1 MHTLKK
7 AIGAMFRIFWSGL
20 SFCREIAGNLIFLVL
35 IILLVSILFYDRD
48 KEVPDG
54 SVLVLSLRG
63 DIVEQKTETVFSS
76 RFFGEATQEETLLK
90 DVINVLDF
98 AKSDDRIMALLLD
111 LREMGGAGISTLQDI
126 GAALKRFNT
135 SGKKIFASGD
145 IYDQRQYYLAA
156 HADRLYLHSMGGIML
171 NGFGLYRSYFKSA
184 IEKLLIQFHV
194 FRVGTYKT
202 ALEPFIRD
210 DMSVYAKEANL
221 AWMNVLWD
229 SYKTDVAEMRNITPD
244 VIENYINNIS
254 ENLAQV
260 GGDTLQVALDHR
272 LVDGLKTREEVRE
285 ELIRLVGEDDDK
297 RSFKQIAFD
306 EYLAVIQ
313 PKLQKVHPDRKKIG
327 IIVAKGI
334 IMEGTQ
340 PAGKIGGDSL
350 ADLIRKARRDESIEA
365 LVLRIDSPGGS
376 PFASETIRQEIELT
390 RKLGKPVVVSMG
402 SVAASGGYWIASAAN
417 EILAAPTTIT
427 GSIGIFGAFA
437 TFEKS
442 LDSLGIHSDGVG
454 TTRLADAFNP
464 TRPLNPIVAD
474 VMEQTIKRR
483 YQDFLERVAEGRNMP
498 IQEVEKIAQ
507 GRVWA
512 GKTALELGLVDN
524 LGNLQDAVQSAA
536 RIAGLTDYDAIYVE
550 PPLTAREKLLQR
562 LNQFLVSQSKDIMMV
577 RSAHPVVR
585 YYDAISGEFARML
598 ELNDPNG
605 VYAYCMMCNVR

>member
-7 AIGAMFRIFWSGL
+7 AIGGIFRIFWLGL
-20 SFCREIAGNLIFLVL
+20 TFCREMAGNLIFLVL
-35 IILLVSILFYDRD
+35 IILLVSFLFYDRE

-54 SVLVLSLRG
+54 SVLVLSLQG
-63 DIVEQKTETVFSS
+63 DIVEQNTETMFSS
-76 RFFGEATQEETLLK
+76 RFFGEAIRKETLLK
-90 DVINVLDF
+90 DVIDVIDF
-98 AKSDDRIMALLLD
+98 AKSDERIMALLLD
-111 LREMGGAGISTLQDI
+111 LREMGGAGISKLQDI

-145 IYDQRQYYLAA
+145 IFDQRQYYLAA
-156 HADRLYLHSMGGIML
+156 HADQLYLHPMGSIML
-171 NGFGLYRSYFKSA
+171 NGFGVYRSYFKSA

-202 ALEPFIRD
+202 ALEPFMRD
-210 DMSVYAKEANL
+210 DMSAYAKEANL

-229 SYKTDVAEMRNITPD
+229 TYKTDVAEMRNITPD
-244 VIENYINNIS
+244 SIENYINNIS

-260 GGDTLQVALDHR
+260 GGDTVQLALDHG
-272 LVDGLKTREEVRE
+272 LVDGLKTREDLRE

-297 RSFKQIAFD
+297 KSFKQIGFD
-306 EYLAVIQ
+306 EYLTVIQ
-313 PKLQKVHPDRKKIG
+313 PKLQKTHPDRGKVG
-327 IIVAKGI
+327 IIVAQGI

-340 PAGKIGGDSL
+340 PAGRIGGDSL
-350 ADLIRKARRDESIEA
+350 ADLIRKARQDETIEA

-376 PFASETIRQEIELT
+376 PFASEAIRQEIEMT
-390 RKLGKPVVVSMG
+390 RKTGKPVVVSMG
-402 SVAASGGYWIASAAN
+402 SVAASGGYWIASAAD

-454 TTRLADAFNP
+454 TTRLADAFDP

-483 YQDFLERVAEGRNMP
+483 YQDFLERVSKGRDMP
-498 IQEVEKIAQ
+498 VQEVEKIAQ

-512 GKTALELGLVDN
+512 GKTALELGLVDKF
-524 LGNLQDAVQSAA
+524 GNLQDAVRAA
-536 RIAGLTDYDAIYVE
+536 AKIAGITDYDVIYVE
-550 PPLTAREKLLQR
+550 PPLTAREKLLKR
-562 LNQFLVSQSKDIMMV
+562 LNRFLVNQSRDIML
-577 RSAHPVVR
+577 RSTHPVVR
-585 YYDAISGEFARML
+585 FYDDISGEIAQML